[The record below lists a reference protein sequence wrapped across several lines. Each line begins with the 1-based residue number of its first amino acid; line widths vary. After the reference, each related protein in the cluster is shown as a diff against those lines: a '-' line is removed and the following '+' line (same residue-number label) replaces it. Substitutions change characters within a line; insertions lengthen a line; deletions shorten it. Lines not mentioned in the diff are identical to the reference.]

1 MKKLLGIIITAMLVV
16 LAACGNKESSTTEDN
31 GAKKETKPE
40 MQTIAYL
47 DKEYKLPANIKT
59 IVTASQEAMEDAA
72 VLGVKPA
79 GALATAGE
87 FPAYLGDSMSEAQ
100 DIGDKFQ
107 PNTEKLLQ
115 IKPDIILG
123 TSKFKPEVVKNLN
136 KVATMIPVSHIS
148 VNWKENLLLMGN
160 ITDKQAQAEEII
172 ATYEKEAKE
181 LKEKLSTKLS
191 NQKVMMI
198 RIRAGNIYIYP
209 ESIYFNPV
217 FYQDLGLTVPNE
229 IKAAKA
235 QEMISLEK
243 LAEIN
248 PDYLF
253 VQFEKAEN
261 PENENALKEYEN
273 NAVWNSMKAVKN
285 KKVYTNAIDPMAAG
299 GTAWS
304 KTNFLDVLQE
314 KLGE

>member
-248 PDYLF
+248 PDYIF